1 MILDYTDVV
10 DKKEKERAEQI
21 RILQIQGCEEV
32 PIITGY
38 EIHETKH
45 GYLIYYTNALTGEE
59 VEQYTSQPFSI
70 RSFVPVEEPL
80 VRYSNRNF
88 NNVVIADKF
97 LSRLREQ
104 EKQGIVR
111 IDYLCALHEK
121 RIDNTKFYKASYT
134 ILKPIN
140 QFEVIL

>member
-10 DKKEKERAEQI
+10 DKKQQERAEQI
-21 RILQIQGCEEV
+21 RILQIQGCEEI

-38 EIHETKH
+38 EIKETKH

-88 NNVVIADKF
+88 INVVIADKF

-111 IDYLCALHEK
+111 IDFVGELLGK

-134 ILKPIN
+134 ILKPLN
-140 QFEVIL
+140 NFEVIL

>member
-1 MILDYTDVV
+1 MLDYYDAV
-10 DKKEKERAEQI
+10 DKKQKERAEQV
-21 RILQIQGCEEV
+21 RILQIQGYEEV
-32 PIITGY
+32 PIIVGY
-38 EIHETKH
+38 EIKETKH

-59 VEQYTSQPFSI
+59 VELYTSQPFCI

-80 VRYSNRNF
+80 VRYSNRCF
-88 NNVVIADKF
+88 NDVVVADKF

-111 IDYLCALHEK
+111 IDYVSELHEK

-134 ILKPIN
+134 ILKPLN
-140 QFEVIL
+140 NFEVIL

>member
-10 DKKEKERAEQI
+10 DKKEQERAEQI
-21 RILQIQGCEEV
+21 RILQIQGGEEI

-38 EIHETKH
+38 EIKETKH

-111 IDYLCALHEK
+111 IDFVGELLGK

-134 ILKPIN
+134 ILKPLN
-140 QFEVIL
+140 NFEVIL